1 MNAAIVTDS
10 TADIPRDVRE
20 RLGIDMIPLKVHFG
34 EQSYLDNV
42 DLQPAQF
49 YEKLKASSE
58 LPKTSQ
64 PSPADFYEVFSRHVQ
79 AGRPVISIHLSS
91 AFSGTY
97 QSALLAKS
105 MLEGEGDVTVIDSKS
120 ASYGF
125 GMLAVEAAEMARRGA
140 SVRDIVDRIERM
152 RKETKLY
159 FLVDTLEY
167 LHKGGRIGKA
177 SALFGTLLNIKPILT
192 IDDEGVITPLDKARG
207 QKRAFARIA
216 EMLEAEFGANPLQLT
231 AVVTPGDTAMAD
243 ELIGMLQQRFDI
255 RRFFRSE
262 IGPVI
267 GTHAGP
273 GTVGLFV
280 RSASLDGQ
288 ETRA

>member
-1 MNAAIVTDS
+1 MQVAIVTDS
-10 TADIPRDVRE
+10 TADIPREVRE
-20 RLGIDMIPLKVHFG
+20 RLGIDMIPLQVHFG
-34 EQSYLDNV
+34 DESYLDNI
-42 DLQPAQF
+42 DLEPAQF
-49 YEKLKASSE
+49 YEKLKASNV

-64 PSPADFYEVFSRHVQ
+64 PSPADFHEVYSRHVQ

-91 AFSGTY
+91 AMSGTY

-105 MLEGEGDVTVIDSKS
+105 MLEDEGNVTVIDSKS
-120 ASYGF
+120 ASYGY
-125 GMLAVEAAEMARRGA
+125 GMLVVEAAEMANQGA
-140 SVRDIVDRIERM
+140 SVDEITARIDKI
-152 RKETKLY
+152 RKDTKLY

-177 SALFGTLLNIKPILT
+177 SAMFGSLLNIKPILT
-192 IDDEGVITPLDKARG
+192 IDGEGVVSSIDKARG

-216 EMLEAEFGANPLQLT
+216 ELLEADFGSAPLQLS

-243 ELIGMLQQRFDI
+243 ELIELLHERFAI
-255 RRFFRSE
+255 SRFFRSE

-273 GTVGLFV
+273 GTVGLFA
-280 RSASLDGQ
+280 RAAASD
-288 ETRA
+288 R